1 MTAHV
6 LITGSL
12 FRAPEQRTSKAG
24 KPFVTATIRSKDG
37 DASQYWR
44 AVAFSET
51 AQAEL
56 MRLGDGDAL
65 SVQGA
70 LKVETYERDG
80 ETKLSLSIIAEHVLA
95 LRQPSRKRTKS
106 TSSARH
112 SDRSDKTS
120 LRRYGDCIAE
130 PTLNDDL
137 SF

>member
-1 MTAHV
+1 
-6 LITGSL
+6 
-12 FRAPEQRTSKAG
+12 
-24 KPFVTATIRSKDG
+24 
-37 DASQYWR
+37 
-44 AVAFSET
+44 
-51 AQAEL
+51 

-80 ETKLSLSIIAEHVLA
+80 ETKLSLSIVAEHVLA
-95 LRQPSRKRTKS
+95 LRQPSRKRTA
-106 TSSARH
+106 SANGARY

-120 LRRYGDCIAE
+120 LRRYGDCVAE